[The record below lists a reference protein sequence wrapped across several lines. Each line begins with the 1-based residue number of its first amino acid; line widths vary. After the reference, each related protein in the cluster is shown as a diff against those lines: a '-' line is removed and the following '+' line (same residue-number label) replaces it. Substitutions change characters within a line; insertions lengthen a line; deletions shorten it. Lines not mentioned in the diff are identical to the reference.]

1 MKDLFFLSDIC
12 EVKFNEPSPSTFGS
26 GGKLACA
33 VYPRTIEQFEQAIR
47 ALKSEGREYYILGAC
62 SNTLIDDSGVD
73 SVVIST
79 QKLKGKDLDGER
91 LYLFAGERMTVVC
104 RYVAE
109 NSLSGIEGL
118 CSIPGSMGGGLVMNC
133 GAFGRELSD
142 VVEYADILVDG
153 NVERVKA
160 KDLGFAYR
168 HSKVK
173 DIGIVVGMGIKLV
186 EGDKKRI
193 GKDMK
198 GYAIARAMSQPKGK
212 SLGSVF
218 KKSGTMSAGY
228 YIDKAGLKGYKI
240 GGAQISNIH
249 ANFIINVDGA
259 TSTDFLRLADYA
271 RQEVDKQFGVKLKYE
286 VDCIPECHL
295 ERSREV
301 SIRT

>member
-1 MKDLFFLSDIC
+1 MKDLFFLSNIC
-12 EVKFNEPSPSTFGS
+12 EVNFDAPSPSMFGS
-26 GGKLACA
+26 GGNLVCV
-33 VYPRTIEQFEQAIR
+33 VYPRTVEQLEQAIR
-47 ALKSEGREYYILGAC
+47 ALKSEGLKYCVLGAC
-62 SNTLIDDSGVD
+62 SNVLIDDNGVD
-73 SVVIST
+73 SVVVST

-91 LYLFAGERMTVVC
+91 LYLLAGERMTVIC
-104 RYVAE
+104 RYAAE

-118 CSIPGSMGGGLVMNC
+118 CSIPGSMGGGLAMNC
-133 GAFGRELSD
+133 GAFGRELGD
-142 VVEYADILVDG
+142 VVEYADILIDG
-153 NVERVKA
+153 KIERIKA

-173 DIGIVVGMGIKLV
+173 DMGIVVGVGIKLV

-218 KKSGTMSAGY
+218 KKSGNMSAGY

-249 ANFIINVDGA
+249 ANFILNIDGA

-271 RQEVDKQFGVKLKYE
+271 KQEVDKQFGVKLKYE
-286 VDCIPECHL
+286 VEYLPA
-295 ERSREV
+295 V
-301 SIRT
+301 SSTEHI

>member
-12 EVKFNEPSPSTFGS
+12 EVNFDAPSPSAFGS
-26 GGKLACA
+26 GGNLACV
-33 VYPRTIEQFEQAIR
+33 VYPRTAEQLEQAIC
-47 ALKSEGREYYILGAC
+47 ALKSEGLKYYVLGAC
-62 SNTLIDDSGVD
+62 SNVLIDDSGVD

-91 LYLFAGERMTVVC
+91 LHLLAGERMTVIC
-104 RYVAE
+104 RYAAE

-118 CSIPGSMGGGLVMNC
+118 CSIPGSMGGGLAMNC
-133 GAFGRELSD
+133 GAFGRELGD
-142 VVEYADILVDG
+142 VVEYADILIDG
-153 NVERVKA
+153 KIERLKA

-173 DIGIVVGMGIKLV
+173 DMGIVVGVGIKLV

-218 KKSGTMSAGY
+218 KKSGNMSAGY

-249 ANFIINVDGA
+249 ANFILNIDGA

-271 RQEVDKQFGVKLKYE
+271 KQEVDKQFGVKLKYE
-286 VDCIPECHL
+286 VEYIPEIDT
-295 ERSREV
+295 S
-301 SIRT
+301 SK